1 MRQIKQAAARHVYI
15 VEWPTEFLFVERF
28 IIMRLRPL
36 CSPFSLRPLSCVGLA
51 GCFLVTC
58 GVLAAPPKKAD
69 PKKTP
74 AKTTKSKTTVAAP
87 STAQTNFS
95 DNTPLTEDQKI
106 VHVLNRLGF
115 GPRPG
120 DVEKVKAIGLAKY
133 IDLQLHPETIDDKA
147 VDAKLAPFASAL
159 NLTGDELMEGYASG
173 LKNNVM
179 IKTLQNELSEGKG
192 KKAAAPVPAAA
203 MTEGPAMATG
213 ETMTPV
219 VKPAGE
225 PSRKDEKRDEIK
237 EKVAAMTD
245 AQKRELLQNLQ
256 DDKRE
261 AARPIQL
268 AIVGLSTAK
277 VVRASD
283 SNKQLQEVMV
293 DFWTNHFNIDMS
305 KNTCRVLKIADDRDV
320 ARKYPLQK
328 FREILGASAHS
339 PAMMVYLD
347 NAQSVS
353 PQSPREKLMDTL
365 KKQAAGGNVRS
376 QRQLARLQAMPAMPA
391 APANPKNKKAS
402 AGINENYAREI
413 MELHT
418 LGVDG
423 GYTQKDVQ
431 EVARCFT
438 GWGISRGN
446 SEGKGR
452 GGEWEF
458 HPFLHDNGEKTVLGH
473 VIPAGGGEKDGEI
486 VLDILAQN
494 PATMR
499 FVSKKLCQ
507 RFVSDTPP
515 DSLIDKCVAT
525 WKKTGGDI
533 REIVRTIATS
543 PEFYSRASY
552 RQKIKSPFEYAVS
565 SVRAL
570 GADFAFTPQ
579 ARAANRRG
587 AMQTGKKGIDLL
599 KEGANR
605 TVAGQVAVMGENL
618 FHYPFPTGWS
628 EDSRKWVSSGAL
640 ISRLN
645 YSLALVAGQIGQ
657 INLDNSPVLALNMP
671 AGGTTETGLA
681 QTANHIADVI
691 LAGDVSPSTRATL
704 LKEVDAAPA
713 DGSPA
718 KSATQQARL
727 VALVLGSPEFQRR

>member
-1 MRQIKQAAARHVYI
+1 
-15 VEWPTEFLFVERF
+15 
-28 IIMRLRPL
+28 MRLRPFR
-36 CSPFSLRPLSCVGLA
+36 SSFSLRPLPCLGFA
-51 GCFLVTC
+51 GCFLLTC
-58 GVLAAPPKKAD
+58 GVLAAPPKKAAT
-69 PKKTP
+69 KKTTP
-74 AKTTKSKTTVAAP
+74 LKTTKAKTAVATP
-87 STAQTNFS
+87 PTTQTNFS

-120 DVEKVKAIGLAKY
+120 DVEKVKAMGLSKY
-133 IDLQLHPETIDDKA
+133 IDQQLRPETIDDKA
-147 VDAKLAPFASAL
+147 VDAKLAPFAAAL
-159 NLTGDELMEGYASG
+159 NLSGNDLMDGYANG
-173 LKNNVM
+173 LKNSVT
-179 IKTLQNELSEGKG
+179 IKMLQGSMGQG
-192 KKAAAPVPAAA
+192 KKAADPAPPAASDAA
-203 MTEGPAMATG
+203 MTMASAKPEVPPMQAAGP
-213 ETMTPV
+213 
-219 VKPAGE
+219 
-225 PSRKDEKRDEIK
+225 PSRKDEKRDEMQDKI
-237 EKVAAMTD
+237 AAMSETE
-245 AQKRELLQNLQ
+245 KRDLLRKLQ
-256 DDKRE
+256 DERRE
-261 AARPIQL
+261 AAQPIQL
-268 AIVGLSTAK
+268 AIIGLPTAK
-277 VVRASD
+277 VVRASE

-320 ARKYPLQK
+320 ARKYPLGT

-347 NAQSVS
+347 NFQSVT
-353 PQSPREKLMDTL
+353 PQSPRERAMDNL
-365 KKQAAGGNVRS
+365 KKQAANGNVRAK
-376 QRQLARLQAMPAMPA
+376 RQLARMESMPAPA
-391 APANPKNKKAS
+391 APPAPKNKKAS

-438 GWGISRGN
+438 GWGISRG
-446 SEGKGR
+446 KGS

-473 VIPAGGGEKDGEI
+473 TIPAGGGEKDGEM

-499 FVSKKLCQ
+499 FVSRKLCQ

-515 DSLIDKCVAT
+515 DLLVDKCVAA
-525 WKKTGGDI
+525 WKKTGGDL
-533 REIVRTIATS
+533 REIVRTIVTS

-570 GADFAFTPQ
+570 GGRFDFAPQ
-579 ARAANRRG
+579 SRMAMRRG
-587 AMQTGKKGIDLL
+587 AMGTGKKGLDLL

-605 TVAGQVAVMGENL
+605 TVAGQVATMGENL

-645 YSLALVAGQIGQ
+645 YSLALVAGQLPQ
-657 INLDNSPVLALNMP
+657 VDLDSSPVLSLSAI
-671 AGGTTETGLA
+671 ASGGETGLV

-704 LKEVDAAPA
+704 LKEADATG
-713 DGSPA
+713 DTVPA
-718 KSATQQARL
+718 KAASREARL